1 MYRFYMPLI
10 SRKIYV
16 LDSLRKAQSLNE
28 KKNHLTFTAICL
40 FWLDQFFFFVVCF
53 WINSGSYR
61 AIQLKLNAATG
72 LEASVQGKHRCALDM
87 ISDWSSVHRQFLP
100 LNYFLLWKHSLPQ
113 GLYSYWSGFLKA
125 AKDIGV
131 QAQQP
136 QGSPEKEATQCN
148 LCASFC
154 KIAAAKAKQS
164 TATRHFR
171 CNTDCLVTKT

>member
-1 MYRFYMPLI
+1 MPLI

-28 KKNHLTFTAICL
+28 KKKPPHLHSYLSFLIGPV
-40 FWLDQFFFFVVCF
+40 FFFVCF

>member
-1 MYRFYMPLI
+1 MYRFYMALI

-28 KKNHLTFTAICL
+28 KKNQLTFTAICL
-40 FWLDQFFFFVVCF
+40 FWLDQFFLVCF

-164 TATRHFR
+164 TATHHFR